1 MPSIKQ
7 DSFGKLSDGREA
19 KIYTLRNV
27 DGNELKITDYGARI
41 VSMRFR
47 NKNFQNTFILK
58 SYPDISGYENDN
70 TTGIVYINDETSG
83 FDKIF
88 WNVEKIIEGLKFSAE
103 VDGKSVEIIYSL
115 SNDDE
120 ISVKYKA
127 TGIEDI
133 STQLIFSSETLPD
146 SNISVYNEENTKG
159 KIEGENIYSII
170 DKPAIVEMEV
180 GMFGY
185 DPGCPID
192 WIDAGLKNAADV
204 VSENAGISMSIFVTQ
219 EKLHVTTV
227 DGGFAFRTSE
237 TKKSDDGSIKGQT
250 VYFIKNK
257 D

>member
-19 KIYTLRNV
+19 TLYTLRNV
-27 DGNELKITDYGARI
+27 DGNELKVTNYGARVI
-41 VSMRFR
+41 SMRFR
-47 NKNFQNTFILK
+47 NKDFQNKFIFK
-58 SYPDISGYENDN
+58 SYPDVSGYENDN
-70 TTGIVYINDETSG
+70 ITGVVFVNEDISG

-88 WNVEKIIEGLKFSAE
+88 WNVEKIIEGLKLSAE

-120 ISVKYKA
+120 MSIKYKA
-127 TGIEDI
+127 TGVEDV
-133 STQLIFSSETLPD
+133 STQLIFSAETLPD
-146 SNISVYNEENTKG
+146 SDISVYNEENTKG
-159 KIEGENIYSII
+159 KIEGDNTYSII

-192 WIDAGLKNAADV
+192 WIDAGLKNAADI
-204 VSENAGISMSIFVTQ
+204 VSEGAAISMNVFATQ
-219 EKLHVTTV
+219 EKLHVTSV
-227 DGGFAFRTSE
+227 EGGFAVRTSG
-237 TKKSDDGSIKGQT
+237 TKKSDDGVITGQT